1 MGRSWFDIKC
11 VLMKKYRIVYIVL
24 YDSEGKRIDFSRPID
39 ILLYGDEKINTPDLI
54 IPHPRMK
61 ERDFVLIPLREI
73 M

>member
-1 MGRSWFDIKC
+1 MC
-11 VLMKKYRIVYIVL
+11 VLMKKSRLVYIVL
-24 YDSEGKRIDFSRPID
+24 YDSEGKRIYFSRPID

-61 ERDFVLIPLREI
+61 ERDFVLISLREI

>member
-1 MGRSWFDIKC
+1 
-11 VLMKKYRIVYIVL
+11 MKKSRLVYIVL
-24 YDSEGKRIDFSRPID
+24 YDSEGKRIDFFRPIY

-73 M
+73 MCEDSR

>member
-1 MGRSWFDIKC
+1 MRA
-11 VLMKKYRIVYIVL
+11 YI
-24 YDSEGKRIDFSRPID
+24 SPAPIDID

-61 ERDFVLIPLREI
+61 ERDFVLISLREI

>member
-11 VLMKKYRIVYIVL
+11 VLMKKSRLVYIVL

>member
-1 MGRSWFDIKC
+1 MC
-11 VLMKKYRIVYIVL
+11 VLMKKSRLVYIVL

-54 IPHPRMK
+54 IQHPRMK
-61 ERDFVLIPLREI
+61 ERDFVLISLREI